1 MWWCSLERR
10 PSAEEL
16 LSSCLAKIKGTSAAE
31 AALLA
36 TCFGT
41 AEAVPLSKTDCFD
54 SVHPTHRKCAMDG
67 APGLFVCGLGED
79 GELEGGADGYVVR
92 VGDVVGFGDL

>member
-67 APGLFVCGLGED
+67 ARGLLCLGQVSAGSWWAVQLGTFWGLAMW
-79 GELEGGADGYVVR
+79 LA
-92 VGDVVGFGDL
+92 LA